1 MHRCVTAEYG
11 HFDGVCFDQPSSR
24 CRGRQALFWCRGRQ
38 AFFWCRGR
46 QAFFLVL
53 WGQAVLC
60 VCVGKQS
67 SGGGGV
73 SKCKRTNL
81 MGGVWC
87 VGKEVSV
94 VMEYN
99 RQVPFGG
106 AMAAEAAKAKNQTV
120 EMRDMGFA
128 TVTIAEKDSSGQ
140 QRSNN
145 VCQAPTLPSFC
156 MLPTPPCCCL

>member
-1 MHRCVTAEYG
+1 MEA
-11 HFDGVCFDQPSSR
+11 SSLGEGA
-24 CRGRQALFWCRGRQ
+24 CKQANLI
-38 AFFWCRGR
+38 
-46 QAFFLVL
+46 
-53 WGQAVLC
+53 
-60 VCVGKQS
+60 
-67 SGGGGV
+67 GGGV
-73 SKCKRTNL
+73 CY
-81 MGGVWC
+81 

-145 VCQAPTLPSFC
+145 VCQSQDAPPLACWLQPPAVLHECRHTL
-156 MLPTPPCCCL
+156 LPIDWKDGSR

>member
-1 MHRCVTAEYG
+1 MG
-11 HFDGVCFDQPSSR
+11 NVC
-24 CRGRQALFWCRGRQ
+24 
-38 AFFWCRGR
+38 
-46 QAFFLVL
+46 
-53 WGQAVLC
+53 
-60 VCVGKQS
+60 
-67 SGGGGV
+67 
-73 SKCKRTNL
+73 
-81 MGGVWC
+81 C

-145 VCQAPTLPSFC
+145 VCQAPLS
-156 MLPTPPCCCL
+156 PPFACWPYTSAVVHE